1 MNQKTI
7 RQKADRIGKIVLPWM
22 FGDFIYAVI
31 PILLLLLI
39 IHLLGK
45 SYAGFLELKE
55 WSFANIVLF
64 GVGIREFVELRVRHL
79 RSTRSFTP
87 HWGIQLL
94 VVSLMVAVLV
104 LFIAVLSEKGALPA
118 GHEVTLG
125 RTQLVLF
132 LMASSW
138 SLISEAAKQSSIEHN
153 ASLFSAAAG
162 GIRFVQMND
171 ELNDIEKNLGRIASA
186 IEKDK
191 AVPTIE
197 ARRAAGSDKRER
209 DRQASI
215 ACAACARIM
224 KTTKEI
230 DDYFGRYDDRS
241 VAATQG

>member
-7 RQKADRIGKIVLPWM
+7 RQKAERIGKIVLPWM

-64 GVGIREFVELRVRHL
+64 GVGIREFVELKVRHM
-79 RSTRSFTP
+79 RATRSFTP

-118 GHEVTLG
+118 EHEVALG

-132 LMASSW
+132 LMATSW
-138 SLISEAAKQSSIEHN
+138 SLISAAAKQSSIEEN
-153 ASLFSAAAG
+153 ASLSSAAG
-162 GIRFVQMND
+162 GIRFVQLND
-171 ELNDIEKNLGRIASA
+171 ELNDIEKDLGRIISA
-186 IEKDK
+186 VEKDK

-197 ARRAAGSDKRER
+197 ARRPDFSGKRER

-215 ACAACARIM
+215 ACAALARIM
-224 KTTKEI
+224 KTAKEI
-230 DDYFGRYDDRS
+230 DGYLNRHDDMS
-241 VAATQG
+241 VGATQA